1 MGLRLRTRLVLLLL
15 GLFVLAQLPIYIA
28 FYCARHGEQ
37 QSFSALENELIL
49 IGMLSLA
56 VSALG
61 AMILARSAMRPVV
74 RLTDAVRRVE
84 QGDYLGEVSVHGN
97 DELGDLA
104 TAINDMQRGISNREQ
119 EIAYQAFHD
128 GLTSLP
134 NRASLQERLERAI
147 ERAKDAGQT
156 LAVLMLDIDRFK
168 EINDTMGH
176 AIGDLVLVEMAKR
189 LQANLRVGDTV
200 TRFGGDEFVVLIE
213 SVESNDVPRI
223 ADSLCHSVTAAVR
236 VQAMDL
242 FLDVSVGV
250 AIYPEHGHFAED
262 LLRRADIAMY
272 DAKHA
277 RCGLKIYE
285 TGRDALHLHR
295 LSLVNDLRR
304 AIPHEEL
311 VLHYQPKAT
320 LGSRHINHV
329 EALLRWQH
337 PRHGLIPPDDFIPLA
352 EQSGIIRQ
360 LTKWVMREVIRQCA
374 QWAEQGLDVGVALN
388 LSAMDLG
395 SGDLPDILSNYLA
408 EYGVSPDRLIL
419 EVTETAV
426 MRDALYSL
434 GVLNRLKACG
444 VRLAIDDFGTGYS
457 SLSHL
462 KRLPVDELK
471 IDRSFVVSMAHDSDD
486 AVIVRSTIEL
496 AHNMGLTVVAEGVE
510 DAHALAMLEGYR
522 CDMVQG
528 YLISRPLPAA
538 DIAQWLRMTN
548 AAAEIGQL
556 PEAEK
561 IWV

>member
-49 IGMLSLA
+49 IGMLSLT

>member
-28 FYCARHGEQ
+28 FYCARHGEP

-49 IGMLSLA
+49 IGLLSLT

-84 QGDYLGEVSVHGN
+84 QGDYLGEVNVHGD

-147 ERAKDAGQT
+147 ERAKEAGQT

-395 SGDLPDILSNYLA
+395 SGDLPDILSSYLA

-548 AAAEIGQL
+548 AAAEIDRL
-556 PEAEK
+556 PQAEK